1 MSITWWNLLA
11 EVTQVQTEKRS
22 GKEQAGEAGRKSDL
36 EALAGNFKDSKKRD
50 QA

>member
-1 MSITWWNLLA
+1 MA

-22 GKEQAGEAGRKSDL
+22 RKEQAGEAGRKSDL
-36 EALAGNFKDSKKRD
+36 EALAGISKDSKKRD